1 MKQIDDDSCEVFYLS
16 FMDSIICGLSIFDR
30 ITQAF
35 VDKLMKYYASEIF
48 LNSTDPTK
56 AVESE

>member
-1 MKQIDDDSCEVFYLS
+1 M
-16 FMDSIICGLSIFDR
+16 FMDSIIRGLSIFGR

-35 VDKLMKYYASEIF
+35 VDKLRKDYVFEIF
-48 LNSTDPTK
+48 LNSTDPAK